1 MRGCANSEPEGPG
14 VGRAGDGATPVV
26 DPECLSLRPM
36 VEQLYRS
43 ESHRLVKLVA
53 RRTLDREEARD
64 IVQELF
70 SRLLRG
76 GLVSGPLQ
84 RPQAYLS
91 RMAVNLVRDRAKAAV
106 RRSSSKHQVPDEN
119 ELRGPDQVA
128 ALESRDMLNRIEAAM
143 LRLRPRTR
151 EIFLAHRIDGLSY
164 AEIADRMGITVKGVE
179 KQMSKAIAQLD
190 RLLDRR

>member
-1 MRGCANSEPEGPG
+1 MHGFADSEPEGFS
-14 VGRAGDGATPVV
+14 GARPDCGSTSL
-26 DPECLSLRPM
+26 DPEALTFLPT

-43 ESHRLVKLVA
+43 ESPRLVKLVA
-53 RRTLDREEARD
+53 RRTRDPEEARD

-70 SRLLRG
+70 SRLLRVG
-76 GLVSGPLQ
+76 IVSGPLR

-91 RMAVNLVRDRAKAAV
+91 RMAVNLVRDRARAAV
-106 RRSSSKHQVPDEN
+106 HRSSSKHHIDEN
-119 ELRGPDQVA
+119 DLRAPDQVA

-151 EIFLAHRIDGLSY
+151 EIFVAHRIDGLSY
-164 AEIADRMGITVKGVE
+164 AEIADRMGISVKGVE
-179 KQMSKAIAQLD
+179 KQMGKAIAQLD